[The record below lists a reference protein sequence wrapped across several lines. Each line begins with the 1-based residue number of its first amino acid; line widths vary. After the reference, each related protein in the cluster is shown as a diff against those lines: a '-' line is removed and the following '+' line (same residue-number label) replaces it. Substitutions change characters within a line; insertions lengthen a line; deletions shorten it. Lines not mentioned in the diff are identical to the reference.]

1 MSKYSVTLLSLISM
15 LIAAEQPGFAQKQK
29 HTNNH
34 PKPAAVHESNS
45 RDRLTYEDCHWAWEQ
60 LEIEQAQ
67 EIIYAAKKELPGDGI
82 SIAHIDTGIIPFLA
96 LQRNSDSGLYLA
108 GLLWGPKINSF
119 MGIMNF
125 VQPHLPAIDNNPKA
139 ANFGHGTETASLI
152 VGSLPETNVPGWG
165 FKGVAPWARLLP
177 IKVTDSVVM
186 VGNIS
191 TGGTADL
198 RNLAEGIR
206 LATKLGAQ
214 VMTISLGAVFD
225 QKNFIKTAVNEAL
238 EQGIIVVA
246 AAGQTL
252 PIDFVPLPAN
262 LPGVISVTASTRPLG
277 HWQEAFS
284 GKNISWAAP
293 GEDVCHFGIDRNARN
308 PPRLSQLQQVSQ
320 ILSRDGAEM
329 TLQGIVRRSSGTS
342 YSTAFSAGAAAL
354 WLQHHN
360 SSALAK
366 LYGKKNISKLFMAVA
381 REMAME
387 TPPGWNTDKHGAGI
401 INIRKLLEAPL
412 PCRSVDTSE
421 NCAVKLSAFLSSASR

>member
-1 MSKYSVTLLSLISM
+1 MSMYSVTLFSLFSM
-15 LIAAEQPGFAQKQK
+15 LIAAKQPGFAQEEK
-29 HTNNH
+29 HTHNSPS
-34 PKPAAVHESNS
+34 PKAIQELNS
-45 RDRLTYEDCHWAWEQ
+45 RDLLTYEDCHWAWEQ
-60 LEIEQAQ
+60 LEIAQAQ

-82 SIAHIDTGIIPFLA
+82 SIAHIDTGVIPFPA
-96 LQRNSDSGLYLA
+96 LQRNPDSRFYAA
-108 GLLWGPKINSF
+108 GLLWGPKINSM
-119 MGIMNF
+119 MGVMNF
-125 VQPHLPAIDNNPKA
+125 VQPNLPAIDNNPKA
-139 ANFGHGTETASLI
+139 PNFGHGTETASLI

-186 VGNIS
+186 VGNVS

-206 LATKLGAQ
+206 LATKMGVQ

-225 QKNFIKTAVNEAL
+225 QKNFIKAAVNEAL

-252 PIDFVPLPAN
+252 PIDIVPLPAN
-262 LPGVISVTASTRPLG
+262 LPGVISVTASTRLLG

-293 GEDVCHFGIDRNARN
+293 GENVCHFGIDRNSRN
-308 PPRLSQLQQVSQ
+308 PTQLAKLQQVSQ
-320 ILSRDGAEM
+320 ILSRNGAEV
-329 TLQGIVRRSSGTS
+329 TLQGTVRRSSGTS

-360 SSALAK
+360 SNALVE

-387 TPPGWNTDKHGAGI
+387 TPPAWNTDKHGAGI
-401 INIRKLLEAPL
+401 LNIRKLLEAPL
-412 PCRSVDTSE
+412 PCRSADTSE